1 VNVLPLTGKAD
12 GRRPEYLT
20 GMDRGSIANVM
31 TQSVVLLIV
40 GALLL
45 WALST
50 DFRRSWIN
58 FDRWKRNKR
67 DGD

>member
-1 VNVLPLTGKAD
+1 
-12 GRRPEYLT
+12 
-20 GMDRGSIANVM
+20 MDRSSIAKVM
-31 TQSVVLLIV
+31 TQRVVLLIV

-45 WALST
+45 WLLST
-50 DFRRSWIN
+50 DFRKSWIN

>member
-1 VNVLPLTGKAD
+1 
-12 GRRPEYLT
+12 
-20 GMDRGSIANVM
+20 MDRGSIANVM

-50 DFRRSWIN
+50 DFRKSWIN